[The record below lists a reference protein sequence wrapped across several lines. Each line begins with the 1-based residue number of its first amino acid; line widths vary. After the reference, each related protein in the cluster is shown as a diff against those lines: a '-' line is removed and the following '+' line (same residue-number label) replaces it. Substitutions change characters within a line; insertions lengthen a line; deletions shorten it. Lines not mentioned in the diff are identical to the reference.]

1 VAGEVRSA
9 HRKPPVLQAAQT
21 KTLMAWSGHAC
32 PVRKTDKHLKVLDE
46 PYILVQD
53 KRPVTALTPGGM

>member
-1 VAGEVRSA
+1 M
-9 HRKPPVLQAAQT
+9 LQAAQT